1 MSDWIKW
8 DADEVSQGIRILE
21 GASQSLAANTVEIPS
36 GFG

>member
-21 GASQSLAANTVEIPS
+21 GANGKSCSHHS
-36 GFG
+36 